1 MEIIRNLDD
10 KNKKIEPKRKIE
22 AKEFSKPKIKM
33 NELSEEAIK
42 QMEDRG
48 IKKKTLDELKV
59 KERRKSK
66 EMT

>member
-1 MEIIRNLDD
+1 MI
-10 KNKKIEPKRKIE
+10 KT
-22 AKEFSKPKIKM
+22 KEYLKPRIKV

-59 KERRKSK
+59 
-66 EMT
+66 